1 MLSLWTTQLWMT
13 PISNDSLKSSGR
25 MNQKINIT
33 KVFNMARAKK
43 VKVNLFNE
51 KKEEIGY
58 DFGEVRIPDSWDEVT
73 LEMMC
78 NLWKIS
84 NDKKDRLEEDKKK
97 AKQEKKEA
105 PDETLDIYNVT
116 DKDILKTFSTIDPDK
131 IDLLP
136 VELYEQLMGHLS
148 FTVTPYEAK
157 APSKYIEIDG
167 KTFLINDMETLKVK
181 EYKDS
186 DTVIRNNPTDYP
198 SLLAVLCRQKTGT
211 KTDNATGLSW
221 DVNEDYTEEF
231 ANKIFDARREMFAK
245 LPIADAMPL
254 VSFFLLKG
262 ISSSKVSQKSLM
274 TLAEALH
281 QLAENLENSVDS
293 MDLSIWSKVRVKRKL
308 RKYRKQIN
316 NILSNT

>member
-1 MLSLWTTQLWMT
+1 
-13 PISNDSLKSSGR
+13 
-25 MNQKINIT
+25 
-33 KVFNMARAKK
+33 MARAKK
-43 VKVNLFNE
+43 VKVNLFND

-84 NDKKDRLEEDKKK
+84 NDKKDKLEEDRKK
-97 AKQEKKEA
+97 AKADKKDE
-105 PDETLDIYNVT
+105 PDESLDMYNVT
-116 DKDILKTFSTIDPDK
+116 DKDILKVFSTIDPEK
-131 IDLLP
+131 IDVLP

-148 FTVTPYEAK
+148 FTVTPYESK
-157 APSKYIEIDG
+157 APSKHITIDG
-167 KTFLINDMETLKVK
+167 IDFVINDMETLKVK
-181 EYKDS
+181 EYKDA

-221 DVNEDYTEEF
+221 DVNEEYTEEF

-262 ISSSKVSQKSLM
+262 IVSSKVSQKSLT
-274 TLAEALH
+274 TLGH
-281 QLAENLENSVDS
+281 QLRELAENIENSVDS
-293 MDLSIWSKVRVKRKL
+293 MDLSIWSKFRVKRTL
-308 RKYRKQIN
+308 RKYRKQIDD
-316 NILSNT
+316 ILLTS

>member
-1 MLSLWTTQLWMT
+1 
-13 PISNDSLKSSGR
+13 
-25 MNQKINIT
+25 
-33 KVFNMARAKK
+33 MARAKK

-78 NLWKIS
+78 DLWKIQ
-84 NDKKDRLEEDKKK
+84 NDKKEKLEEDKKK
-97 AKQEKKEA
+97 AEKDKTTV
-105 PDETLDIYNVT
+105 DESLDIYNVT
-116 DKDILKTFSTIDPDK
+116 DKDILKVFSTIDPEK
-131 IDLLP
+131 IDVLP

-148 FTVTPYEAK
+148 FMVTPYESK
-157 APSKYIEIDG
+157 APSKHITIDG
-167 KTFLINDMETLKVK
+167 IDFVINDMETLKVK
-181 EYKDS
+181 EYKDA

-221 DVNEDYTEEF
+221 DVNEEYTEEF

-262 ISSSKVSQKSLM
+262 IVSSKVSQKSLT
-274 TLAEALH
+274 TLAH
-281 QLAENLENSVDS
+281 QLRELAENIENSVDS
-293 MDLSIWSKVRVKRKL
+293 MDLSIWSKFRVKRTL
-308 RKYRKQIN
+308 RKYRKQIDD
-316 NILSNT
+316 ILLTS

>member
-1 MLSLWTTQLWMT
+1 
-13 PISNDSLKSSGR
+13 
-25 MNQKINIT
+25 
-33 KVFNMARAKK
+33 MARKK
-43 VKVNLFNE
+43 KIKVELHDDENME
-51 KKEEIGY
+51 TVY
-58 DFGEVRIPDSWDEVT
+58 DFGNVTIPDSWDEVT

-84 NDKKDRLEEDKKK
+84 KDKKDRLEEDKKK

-198 SLLAVLCRQKTGT
+198 SLLAVLCRLKTGT
-211 KTDNATGLSW
+211 RTDNATGLSW
-221 DVNEDYTEEF
+221 DVNEEYTEEF
-231 ANKIFDARREMFAK
+231 ANMIFDARREMFAK
-245 LPIADAMPL
+245 LPIAKVMPL

-262 ISSSKVSQKSLM
+262 ISSSKVSQKSLT
-274 TLAEALH
+274 TLAL
-281 QLAENLENSVDS
+281 QLKEYAENLENSVDS
-293 MDLSIWSKVRVKRKL
+293 MDLSRWSKMRVKRTLK
-308 RKYRKQIN
+308 KYKKQIDS
-316 NILSNT
+316 IL